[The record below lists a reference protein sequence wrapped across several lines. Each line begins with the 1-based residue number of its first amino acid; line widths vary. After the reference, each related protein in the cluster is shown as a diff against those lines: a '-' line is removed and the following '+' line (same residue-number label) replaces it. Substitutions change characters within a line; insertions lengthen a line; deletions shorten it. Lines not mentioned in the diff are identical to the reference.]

1 MSFTD
6 VFIKKPVLAT
16 VISLLILVAGLGS
29 VFKLN
34 LRQYPKMTNTTI
46 TITTAYPGANAAT
59 VQGFVTTP
67 LEKSIASAE
76 GIDYMEATS
85 QLNSSVITVH
95 VKLNFDPDNALT
107 EITGKVDAV
116 LAKLPKGTLSPTIN
130 KETGDAFPSLIMGFT
145 SQKMTPEQVT
155 AYVKNVFSPTL
166 YTVSGIANIIV
177 WGAKDY
183 AMRVWLDTQKMARLG
198 VTPAEVR
205 QALLNNNIQAA
216 PGRLKGKYLFV
227 NLYLKTDLH
236 TAKEFNNLVIKN
248 DDGRLI
254 RIRDV
259 GKAEL
264 GAQNYNYQVFYDAKP
279 AIFAGVSVAPSA
291 NSLSVIGQVR
301 KLLPSIQKKLP
312 PGLKLH
318 IIVDKTTYIAE
329 SIREVIQTFIEA
341 IIIVVLVIFAFLGSL
356 RSVLIPVI
364 AIPLSLIGVCF
375 IMLALNYS
383 LNLLTLLAMI
393 LAIGLVVDDAIV
405 VLENIYRHLE
415 DGMEPVKAALQGARE
430 IRNPVIVM
438 TTTLVAVFA
447 PIGFVDGI
455 TGALFTEF
463 AWTLAG
469 AVLISGV
476 IALTFSPMLCS
487 KLINQ
492 DVIHAPLVKKVDSV
506 FEGFKNFYAG
516 LLHRALGAKKSVLF
530 IAIIVLTSCY
540 FFATGSKSELAPTE
554 DQGFLGMMAK
564 APSAANLNYLEQYNK
579 QINKIVKSFPQ
590 AQTSFLVEGV
600 YPNSYTIFGGMKLK
614 PWDERSKTQMQI
626 KPLLQN
632 KLNALTGVQP
642 FVFQFP
648 SLPGVAFG
656 PKVHFILKSTR
667 TQEAIYPVM
676 NEMIK
681 AAQRSGLF
689 LYVIGGLKFD
699 RPQLDIKIDRAKA
712 AALGIQMSQIAGAL
726 DTMIGNNFINY
737 FSKDGY
743 SFEVIPQV
751 PRKLRN
757 NPAELK
763 RIQIKTASGKMIP
776 LSTVIS
782 YSYSAQ
788 PTSLEQFNQLN
799 SAEISAGLMPGVS
812 LGQAYDFLSS
822 VADRILPSN
831 VSYDTGGA
839 LRQYL
844 QEGDSLVWAF
854 IFALIIIYLVLSAQF
869 ESFRDPFIIL
879 ISVPMSICGA
889 LIPIYLGISTL
900 NIYTE
905 IGLITLIGLISK
917 HGILIVEFANKLQA
931 QESLSIRDAVE
942 KAAAIRLR
950 PVLMTT
956 FSMVFGVVPLVFA
969 GGAGAVSRFDIGLV
983 IAMGM
988 LIGTC
993 FTLFV
998 VPTMYTY
1005 LAKNHQK
1012 ALSN

>member
-16 VISLLILVAGLGS
+16 VVSLLILVAGLGS
-29 VFKLN
+29 IFKLN

-46 TITTAYPGANAAT
+46 TVTTYYPGANAAT

-67 LEKSIASAE
+67 LQKSIASAE
-76 GIDYMEATS
+76 GIDYMEASS
-85 QLNSSVITVH
+85 QLNSSTITIH
-95 VKLNFDPDNALT
+95 IKLNFDPDNALT

-116 LAKLPKGTLSPTIN
+116 LAQLPKGTLSPTIN

-145 SQKMTPEQVT
+145 SKTITPEQIT
-155 AYVKNVFSPTL
+155 AWVKNVFSPTL
-166 YTVSGIANIIV
+166 YTVSGISNIVV

-183 AMRVWLDTQKMARLG
+183 AMRIWLDTQKMARLG
-198 VTPAEVR
+198 VTPSEVK
-205 QALLNNNIQAA
+205 QALLNNNVQAA

-236 TAKEFNNLVIKN
+236 SAKEFNNLIIKN
-248 DDGRLI
+248 DGGRLI
-254 RIRDV
+254 RIRDI
-259 GKAEL
+259 GHAEL
-264 GAQNYNYQVFYDAKP
+264 GSQSYDYQVFYDAKP
-279 AIFAGVSVAPSA
+279 AIFAGVSVAPNA
-291 NSLSVIGQVR
+291 NSLSVIGGVR
-301 KLLPSIQKKLP
+301 DLFPEIERKLP
-312 PGLKLH
+312 PGLKMH
-318 IIVDKTTYIAE
+318 VIMDKTTFISE
-329 SIREVIQTFIEA
+329 SIKEVIKTFIEA

-356 RSVLIPVI
+356 RSVLIPVV
-364 AIPLSLIGVCF
+364 AIPLSLVGVCF
-375 IMLALNYS
+375 VMLALNYS

-415 DGMEPVKAALQGARE
+415 DGMKPMEAALQGARE

-447 PIGFVDGI
+447 PIGFMDGI
-455 TGALFTEF
+455 TGSLFTEF

-469 AVLISGV
+469 AVLISGI

-487 KLINQ
+487 KLI
-492 DVIHAPLVKKVDSV
+492 DEKVIHAPLVKKVDGV

-516 LLHRALGAKKSVLF
+516 LLHRALSGRKAVLF
-530 IAIIVLTSCY
+530 IAIVVLTSCY

-564 APSAANLNYLEQYNK
+564 APSAANLNYLEQYND
-579 QINKIVKSFPQ
+579 QIDSIMKSIPQ
-590 AQTSFLVEGV
+590 AETSFLVEGV

-614 PWDERSKTQMQI
+614 SWEDRSVSQMQI
-626 KPLLQN
+626 KPILQK

-656 PKVHFILKSTR
+656 PQVHFILKSTR
-667 TQEAIYPVM
+667 PQASIYPVM
-676 NEMIK
+676 NEMIA
-681 AAQRSGLF
+681 AAQKSGLF

-699 RPQLDIKIDRAKA
+699 RPQLDISIDRAKA
-712 AALGIQMSQIAGAL
+712 AALGIQMTQIADAL
-726 DTMIGNNFINY
+726 STMIGNNFINY

-751 PRKLRN
+751 PDKLRH
-757 NPAELK
+757 NPDELNK
-763 RIQIKTASGKMIP
+763 IQIQTGSGKMVP

-782 YSYSAQ
+782 YRYTSQ

-812 LGQAYDFLSS
+812 LGQAYHYLSS
-822 VADRILPSN
+822 VADRILPGN

-844 QEGDSLVWAF
+844 QEGNSLAWAF
-854 IFALIIIYLVLSAQF
+854 LFALIIIYLVLSAQF

-889 LIPIYLGISTL
+889 LIPIYLGVSTL
-900 NIYTE
+900 NIYTQ

-917 HGILIVEFANKLQA
+917 HGILIVEFANKLQMH
-931 QESLSIRDAVE
+931 EGLSVRDAVH
-942 KAAAIRLR
+942 KSAAIRLR

-956 FSMVFGVVPLVFA
+956 FSMVFGVIPLVFA
-969 GGAGAVSRFDIGLV
+969 SGAGAVSRFDIGLV

-998 VPTMYTY
+998 VPAMYTY
-1005 LAKNHQK
+1005 LAKDHSK
-1012 ALSN
+1012 LAK